1 MLRLLRYRTCGVVLT
16 LALAGVAGCLG
27 DLGDPGASGS
37 SSSGPGPSGSG
48 SAGSG
53 SAGSGSS
60 GSAGSGSSGSGGG
73 VTLPDGT
80 ESVTLLPARVRRLT
94 NAEYAASARAL
105 TGTTTNPSE
114 RFAPDSRQGGYTVN
128 DAQRVD
134 PVLAKQLAASAEALA
149 AEVKGKLTE
158 LAPCADPGTQAES
171 CAREFIRSFGG
182 RAYRRPLD
190 AAEADALFTVYQV
203 GAKGATY
210 ADGVELVA
218 RAVLQSA
225 GFLYLTELGDGSGGE
240 VLTLTPHELASSLS
254 YLVTAGPPDD
264 ALLEAATSG
273 ALLTPEGREAEVR
286 RLLQTS
292 PARERLV
299 RVVREW
305 LGVDRIAVTGKDS
318 NVYPAFAGAREAM
331 ERETE
336 QFVSEVLWGSTGTVG
351 ELLGADW
358 SVIEAPLDQVYGAAG
373 TGRVTLPNRRGLLNQ
388 GAFLSV
394 YAHATETAPVLRG
407 VAVLRRVACTDIPS
421 PVELNINV
429 VPPVPD
435 PTKTTRERFEVHATD
450 AECRGCHNLIDPF
463 GFSFEA
469 FDGMGM
475 ARTTDN
481 GHPVDSAVTVA
492 MGADFDGAYPD
503 SNALAVTLST
513 SPTVRSCFARNV
525 FRASAGRADK
535 DAAESEASFLKVW
548 ETLPE
553 AEQGKLVETL
563 IAYVKSDLFSH
574 RRPQ

>member
-1 MLRLLRYRTCGVVLT
+1 MLQLLRYRTCGVVLT
-16 LALAGVAGCLG
+16 LALAGVVGCLG
-27 DLGDPGASGS
+27 ELGGS
-37 SSSGPGPSGSG
+37 DGSG
-48 SAGSG
+48 ADS
-53 SAGSGSS
+53 SGSS
-60 GSAGSGSSGSGGG
+60 GSGSGSSGSGSSGSGGS

-80 ESVTLLPARVRRLT
+80 ESATLLPARIRRLT
-94 NAEYAASARAL
+94 NAEYAASVRAL
-105 TGTTTNPSE
+105 TGTTANPSE
-114 RFAPDSRQGGYTVN
+114 SFAPDSRQGGYTVN

-190 AAEADALFTVYQV
+190 ADEIDALFAVYQV

-225 GFLYLTELGDGSGGE
+225 SFLYLTELGDGSGGD
-240 VLTLTPHELASSLS
+240 VVTLTPYELASSLS

-286 RLLQTS
+286 RLLETA

-305 LGVDRIAVTGKDS
+305 LGIDRIATTGKDS
-318 NVYPAFAGAREAM
+318 NVYPAFAGAKNAM

-336 QFVSEVLWGSTGTVG
+336 QFVSEVLWGSTGTVS

-358 SVIEAPLDQVYGAAG
+358 SIIEAPLDEVYGTSG

-407 VAVLRRVACTDIPS
+407 VAVLRRVACIDIPS

-435 PTKTTRERFEVHATD
+435 PTKTTRERFEIHSTD
-450 AECRGCHNLIDPF
+450 PACRACHNQIDPF
-463 GFSFEA
+463 GFSFER

-481 GHPVDSAVTVA
+481 GHPIDSAVTVA
-492 MGADFDGAYPD
+492 MGTDFDGTYPD
-503 SNALAVTLST
+503 SNALALTLST

-525 FRASAGRADK
+525 FRASVGRSGK
-535 DAAESEASFLKVW
+535 EAAESEASFLKVW
-548 ETLPE
+548 EKLPE
-553 AEQGKLVETL
+553 GEQGKLVETL